1 MAWYNPK
8 EVISMRKKMPENEKR
23 NRLIGIKVKENTR
36 EKLEYIADREQVT
49 LSTLING
56 ILVDY
61 IENYLKIAKI
71 DWEEVL
77 SEDRNNAI

>member
-1 MAWYNPK
+1 
-8 EVISMRKKMPENEKR
+8 MRKKMPENEKR